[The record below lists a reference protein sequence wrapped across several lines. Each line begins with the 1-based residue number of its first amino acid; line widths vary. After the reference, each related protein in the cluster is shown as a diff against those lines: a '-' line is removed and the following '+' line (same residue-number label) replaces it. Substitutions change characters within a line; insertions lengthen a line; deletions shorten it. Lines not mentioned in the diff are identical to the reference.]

1 MFDQREVATVNMES
15 NLVIITSGFK
25 VMIGMDVNSTKRVE
39 FFTMIK
45 PNPDEILLQNC
56 LLLSF

>member
-15 NLVIITSGFK
+15 NLVIITSGLK
-25 VMIGMDVNSTKRVE
+25 VMIGMDVNSMKRVE

-45 PNPDEILLQNC
+45 PNQMILLQNC
-56 LLLSF
+56 LLKLSF